1 MLFVGVSSLS
11 ILESNE
17 AREKLK
23 FLFITILYPKQTNTM
38 GIEEDDDYPS
48 DLGWGT
54 VINPDIILRRI
65 FSWNPPQMRMMMI
78 INNNNK

>member
-23 FLFITILYPKQTNTM
+23 FLFITIPKADEYV

-48 DLGWGT
+48 DLRWGT

-78 INNNNK
+78 IYNNNNN